1 VKVNEVSF
9 KGVAT
14 AQDPHRE
21 HPTFNATNN
30 QGVTALRTFFNTTSA
45 AVTAGTCQP
54 KPLQN

>member
-1 VKVNEVSF
+1 MREPPDVLTV
-9 KGVAT
+9 GHL
-14 AQDPHRE
+14 DPHRE

-30 QGVTALRTFFNTTSA
+30 QGMTALRTFFNTTSA